1 MRMAVRYYRELLCRC
16 SPCRDRR
23 KGLLNILVVHSCK
36 DLRQDIIHTKDCLD
50 ATTFRSYFNKTR
62 QQLQAQLTNLL
73 KKNVP
78 IVPVILGA
86 LLAPQLPEL
95 QFVQVVALPS
105 QVADIHHLRVAELSK
120 TECFAIVTAWNRNK
134 KCTALNLPVLS
145 LS

>member
-1 MRMAVRYYRELLCRC
+1 MLGC
-16 SPCRDRR
+16 D
-23 KGLLNILVVHSCK
+23 
-36 DLRQDIIHTKDCLD
+36 
-50 ATTFRSYFNKTR
+50 YFNKTR

-105 QVADIHHLRVAELSK
+105 QVADIHHLRVAKLSK
-120 TECFAIVTAWNRNK
+120 TEYFAILTAWNRNK
-134 KCTALNLPVLS
+134 KFNLPVLGAS
-145 LS
+145 IKLGFIEGLVYPLF